1 VLGPEVLA
9 ELQALLVLEA
19 LQLGLGG
26 EGLVAAVTGMGSN
39 LQVDLEMMLPGRG
52 ILEGLATVRT
62 DVNLLVGII
71 KVSSPD
77 VSLQVARMVELLLA
91 VGTVEP
97 SNFVLRVVS
106 LQVVSQHT
114 AGHVALQTDRTLEL
128 QLGGVELHVVGEGLG
143 GAEDLVAGL
152 TEMLW
157 SCGGAVSL
165 HMFLQICLF
174 VEPETALGAGKL
186 WTGHNF
192 ILLVDSEGVGGGG
205 GGGGVVGVSRALFR
219 FVSSLGPSASLSPGS
234 DRPHLLLL
242 AWLDLAWLSGH

>member
-1 VLGPEVLA
+1 MFPHVDLQVVLLHKALAAVLTEVGLGVCDSHVTVQFVRL
-9 ELQALLVLEA
+9 ELSSRHKTPPAHIADERLLSGVNPDVA

-62 DVNLLVGII
+62 DVDLLVGII

-91 VGTVEP
+91 VGTVKS

-143 GAEDLVAGL
+143 GAEDLVASL

-174 VEPETALGAGKL
+174 VEPETTLGAGKL
-186 WTGHNF
+186 WT
-192 ILLVDSEGVGGGG
+192 
-205 GGGGVVGVSRALFR
+205 
-219 FVSSLGPSASLSPGS
+219 
-234 DRPHLLLL
+234 
-242 AWLDLAWLSGH
+242 